1 MKEAHSLED
10 WEIQVGR
17 FVLAFGDIEHTITL
31 CLRTI
36 PRDEIGEASAKLP
49 LQARLELLD
58 ELLAKSE
65 GDLRSKLSSTIKRVR
80 KFVARRNLV
89 AHNGLQF
96 QVYKSGDSLRIIPAI
111 VSSRDSSKLLAFPG
125 LVELADDTKNLSVD
139 LTEAAM
145 DVVRDERSDLF
156 EVD

>member
-31 CLRTI
+31 CLNAI
-36 PRDEIGEASAKLP
+36 PKDQIGKASAKLP

-65 GDLRSKLSSTIKRVR
+65 GDLRTKLASAIKRVR
-80 KFVARRNLV
+80 NFIARRNLV

-96 QVYKSGDSLRIIPAI
+96 QVYKKGDSLRIIPAI
-111 VSSRDSSKLLAFPG
+111 VSSRDSSKLLAFHG
-125 LVELADDTKNLSVD
+125 LVDLANDTKNLSVA
-139 LTEAAM
+139 LMEAAM
-145 DVVRDERSDLF
+145 DVIRDERLDLF